1 MEQNTSQENRPQVA
15 VKASD
20 VYKYI
25 NDSQL
30 EYEDK
35 ITKKYERKRITI
47 MEEPLHAIID
57 KTLNFMV
64 YSADDFSQALDEVR
78 LQLPEESLKG
88 TSGNLKLYLYSF
100 MRFCQISDNL
110 IYIGILCV
118 ILSIIIYFL
127 NITVLG

>member
-1 MEQNTSQENRPQVA
+1 MSSTDE
-15 VKASD
+15 
-20 VYKYI
+20 
-25 NDSQL
+25 
-30 EYEDK
+30 
-35 ITKKYERKRITI
+35 ITKQYERKKKTI
-47 MEEPLHAIID
+47 MDEPLHTIID

-64 YSADDFSQALDEVR
+64 YSVDDYSQALDEVS
-78 LQLPEESLKG
+78 LQLPKDSLKG
-88 TSGNLKLYLYSF
+88 MSGSVKLHLYSF

>member
-1 MEQNTSQENRPQVA
+1 MEQNTSQESRPQIA

-20 VYKYI
+20 LHKHLSNNELVSTDEITTQYKR
-25 NDSQL
+25 
-30 EYEDK
+30 
-35 ITKKYERKRITI
+35 KKKTI
-47 MEEPLHAIID
+47 MDEPLHTIID

-64 YSADDFSQALDEVR
+64 YSVDDYSQALDEVS
-78 LQLPEESLKG
+78 LQLPKDSLKG
-88 TSGNLKLYLYSF
+88 MSGSVKLHLYSF

>member
-1 MEQNTSQENRPQVA
+1 MEQNTSQESRPQISI
-15 VKASD
+15 KSSD
-20 VYKYI
+20 IHKHLS
-25 NDSQL
+25 NNELSSTD
-30 EYEDK
+30 E
-35 ITKKYERKRITI
+35 ITKQYERKKKTI
-47 MEEPLHAIID
+47 MDEPLHTIID

-64 YSADDFSQALDEVR
+64 YSVDDYSQALDEVS
-78 LQLPEESLKG
+78 LQLPKDSLKG
-88 TSGNLKLYLYSF
+88 MSGSVKLHLYSF

>member
-1 MEQNTSQENRPQVA
+1 MEQNTSQEGRPQISI
-15 VKASD
+15 KSSD
-20 VYKYI
+20 IHKHLS
-25 NDSQL
+25 NNELGSTD
-30 EYEDK
+30 E
-35 ITKKYERKRITI
+35 ITKQYERKKKTI
-47 MEEPLHAIID
+47 MDEPLHTIID

-64 YSADDFSQALDEVR
+64 YSVDDYSQALDEVS
-78 LQLPEESLKG
+78 LQLPKDSLKG
-88 TSGNLKLYLYSF
+88 MSGSVKLHLYSF